1 MDKLIFSLILVVVG
15 VCCGYLF
22 QQLAIRDI
30 IHVGSDL
37 TPLKK
42 RIQKIVFLGLNP
54 VAIIGATWVAKLEDI
69 NLIALPALCI
79 TALALGGIIAYGLSK
94 VFKMNRKQTGAYIGC
109 GTFTNIGALGA
120 LFCYMFLG
128 EPGFALVPIYKI
140 LEEFTY
146 FAYVFPLA
154 KSFSIEKTKKES
166 LFHRLKIV
174 FSDILV
180 SISIASIGLGLIL
193 NMSGLHR
200 PDFFATLNAILIP
213 AIVFLLLFSIGL
225 GMRFSSVRKD
235 MAPALSITAV
245 KFSLVPLV
253 ITGLGFL
260 AGLHKIDNGLPLK
273 VVYIL
278 SAGPVGFISVIPPT
292 LYDLDADLANT
303 CWLVCN
309 SLLIVQVPTMLYIIN
324 MMVF

>member
-1 MDKLIFSLILVVVG
+1 MDKLIFTLVLVVLG

-22 QQLAIRDI
+22 QQLAVRDLI
-30 IHVGSDL
+30 QVGSDL

-54 VAIIGATWVAKLEDI
+54 VAIVGATWVARLEDI
-69 NLIALPALCI
+69 NLIALPFLCI
-79 TALALGGIIAYGLSK
+79 TALAFGGVIAYGLSRL
-94 VFKMNRKQTGAYIGC
+94 FRMNRKQTGAYVGC

-128 EPGFALVPIYKI
+128 EPGFALVPIYKL

-154 KSFSIEKTKKES
+154 KSFSIDRTEKES
-166 LFHRLKIV
+166 LLHKLKVV
-174 FSDILV
+174 FTDPLV
-180 SISIASIGLGLIL
+180 DISIASIALGLVL

-200 PDFFATLNAILIP
+200 PEFFADLNAFLIP
-213 AIVFLLLFSIGL
+213 AIVFLLLFTIGL
-225 GMRFSSVRKD
+225 GMRFSSVGKD
-235 MAPALSITAV
+235 LAPALAITAM
-245 KFSLVPLV
+245 KFTVVPVV
-253 ITGLGFL
+253 ITGLGYL
-260 AGLHKIDNGLPLK
+260 VGLHEIDNGLPLK

-303 CWLVCN
+303 CWLICN
-309 SLLIVQVPTMLYIIN
+309 GLLIIQVPIILFVVN